1 MILWIESGIFRFVF
15 FIFKGVDKMGLTKV
29 NLTEAESV
37 YNDSGRFRV
46 PTPEEDVRPKCF
58 QHLRPIGGYE
68 WLEMSLEEYNSNEH
82 NFESDRFSE
91 GLINENVK
99 YTYVARILALDA
111 CCGEVL
117 ELSHIDVGS
126 EGYQRVQD
134 NLSSWH
140 KLMIIGVVYS
150 TNTVRYIRKFVGDLS
165 NSVLFNNAITNIFD
179 DCGTTLRFDYMLP
192 SSYREGGKHEDLCGY
207 YRTLIPLGFTPKYA
221 FASDD
226 FESQTSK
233 EVIEVHAEVVTEK
246 TFNVFQSELLKMHRA
261 NAMKQLV
268 KRNRDILFTI
278 SDFRVRNEEVY
289 NCLISVCLNDELY
302 HEFRYTMLTVD
313 LSGMTFI
320 TEIGEGLCS
329 GIICTDGLAVSSV
342 ASCYMDTRE
351 FTDSS
356 WNDIV
361 LPETIKRIDGF
372 AFSDTKQDLFSMP
385 DSLEYVDANA
395 FYSSEV
401 NLKISHELDEK
412 LKKLECEDFYKHVGD
427 VMWK

>member
-1 MILWIESGIFRFVF
+1 
-15 FIFKGVDKMGLTKV
+15 
-29 NLTEAESV
+29 
-37 YNDSGRFRV
+37 
-46 PTPEEDVRPKCF
+46 
-58 QHLRPIGGYE
+58 
-68 WLEMSLEEYNSNEH
+68 
-82 NFESDRFSE
+82 
-91 GLINENVK
+91 
-99 YTYVARILALDA
+99 
-111 CCGEVL
+111 
-117 ELSHIDVGS
+117 
-126 EGYQRVQD
+126 
-134 NLSSWH
+134 
-140 KLMIIGVVYS
+140 MIIGVVYS
-150 TNTVRYIRKFVGDLS
+150 TNTVRYIRKFVCDLS
-165 NSVLFNNAITNIFD
+165 KSVFFNNAITNIFY

-246 TFNVFQSELLKMHRA
+246 TFNVFQSELLKMHVA
-261 NAMKQLV
+261 NAMKELV
-268 KRNRDILFTI
+268 QRNIDILFTI

-329 GIICTDGLAVSSV
+329 GIVCTDGLAVSSV

-401 NLKISHELDEK
+401 NLKVSHELDEK
-412 LKKLECEDFYKHVGD
+412 LKKLECEDFYKNVGD

>member
-1 MILWIESGIFRFVF
+1 
-15 FIFKGVDKMGLTKV
+15 MGLTKV

-58 QHLRPIGGYE
+58 QNLRPIGGYE

-99 YTYVARILALDA
+99 YTYVARILALDS

-126 EGYQRVQD
+126 TGYQRVQD

-192 SSYREGGKHEDLCGY
+192 SSYREGGNHESLRGY
-207 YRTLIPLGFTPKYA
+207 Y
-221 FASDD
+221 
-226 FESQTSK
+226 
-233 EVIEVHAEVVTEK
+233 
-246 TFNVFQSELLKMHRA
+246 
-261 NAMKQLV
+261 
-268 KRNRDILFTI
+268 
-278 SDFRVRNEEVY
+278 
-289 NCLISVCLNDELY
+289 
-302 HEFRYTMLTVD
+302 
-313 LSGMTFI
+313 
-320 TEIGEGLCS
+320 
-329 GIICTDGLAVSSV
+329 
-342 ASCYMDTRE
+342 
-351 FTDSS
+351 
-356 WNDIV
+356 
-361 LPETIKRIDGF
+361 
-372 AFSDTKQDLFSMP
+372 
-385 DSLEYVDANA
+385 
-395 FYSSEV
+395 
-401 NLKISHELDEK
+401 
-412 LKKLECEDFYKHVGD
+412 
-427 VMWK
+427 